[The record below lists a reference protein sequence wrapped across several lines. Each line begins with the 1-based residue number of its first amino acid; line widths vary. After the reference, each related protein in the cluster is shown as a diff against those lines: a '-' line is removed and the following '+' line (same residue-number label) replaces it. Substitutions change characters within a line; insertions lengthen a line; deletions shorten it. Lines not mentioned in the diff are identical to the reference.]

1 MGNERFKHKSRSE
14 RERAIVQDLAWQEQQ
29 GMTVVS
35 AFLVI
40 VKKCQESY
48 KVVQQDLRRLHR
60 GKRQKHH
67 ANSAKLS
74 REEQSD
80 RIVEKEIHLKGPLA
94 EDKEVQQ
101 KEQTNKIERLSNA
114 GAHESCVVF

>member
-35 AFLVI
+35 AFLVT

-48 KVVQQDLRRLHR
+48 EVVQQDLRRLHR
-60 GKRQKHH
+60 GKRHRNTMQI
-67 ANSAKLS
+67 A
-74 REEQSD
+74 QSCY
-80 RIVEKEIHLKGPLA
+80 EKSK
-94 EDKEVQQ
+94 V
-101 KEQTNKIERLSNA
+101 IELFRRKYI
-114 GAHESCVVF
+114 